1 VFYNRGA
8 GARPQFVDVAGVAG
22 ITHGSNSR
30 GVALV
35 DLDNTGRLD
44 MVISNQFAPPAVYRN
59 TGLGARGDWVGLRV
73 VGDAKWCNAD
83 AIGST
88 LRVVTPGEP
97 QQMTELQAITGFSAQ
112 SDSRVHFGLGRSTG
126 HDVTVSVSWCGQSET
141 RYQVPANTYTT
152 IQQAAGA

>member
-1 VFYNRGA
+1 
-8 GARPQFVDVAGVAG
+8 
-22 ITHGSNSR
+22 
-30 GVALV
+30 VALV
-35 DLDNTGRLD
+35 DRDNTGRLD

-59 TGLGARGDWVGLRV
+59 TGLGAPGDWVGLRL
-73 VGDAKWCNAD
+73 VGEGKWCNAD

-97 QQMTELQAITGFSAQ
+97 QQMMELQAITGFSAQ
-112 SDSRVHFGLGRSTG
+112 SDSRVHFGLGRSSG
-126 HDVTVSVSWCGQSET
+126 RDVTVSVSWCGQSET